1 MGALRPTDGRRRGRS
16 SAGPLSAT
24 GARTAAAPAAID
36 RASLLRLLL
45 LAAIW
50 GMSFLFIKVSLE
62 GLAPTQLVLARIALG
77 MTALLSIVAVRGDS
91 LPREPAVWGHLAVL
105 GLLANL
111 LPFSGFAWG
120 EQHIASGLAG
130 IYNASTPLFT
140 LLVAMAALPEERPSR
155 ARTGG
160 LVLGFLGVLVVLAPW
175 RGVGSGALAGQ
186 LACLAAAAC
195 YGVAIT
201 YTRKYLSPRG
211 YSPLVLAAGQLLCA
225 TAMLAVLVP
234 LWATGPVR
242 LHPRVV
248 LSILALGA
256 FGTGIA
262 YLLFYRLIAEIGA
275 TAASTVTYLAPL
287 VAVVVGVVLL
297 GESVGWND
305 FVGAAVVLL
314 GVAVAGGQLRRT
326 GTGRAAG

>member
-1 MGALRPTDGRRRGRS
+1 MAAIGAPAGSRRGRR
-16 SAGPLSAT
+16 APGPLSTAP
-24 GARTAAAPAAID
+24 ARTAAAPAALN
-36 RASLLRLLL
+36 RASVLRLLL
-45 LAAIW
+45 LACIW

-62 GLAPTQLVLARIALG
+62 GMAPTQLVLARIALG
-77 MTALLSIVAVRGDS
+77 MTALLAIVAVRGDR

-111 LPFSGFAWG
+111 IPFSGFAWG

-140 LLVAMAALPEERPSR
+140 LLVAMAALPEERPTR
-155 ARTGG
+155 DRTVG

-186 LACLAAAAC
+186 LACLVAAAC

-211 YSPLVLAAGQLLCA
+211 YAPLVLAAAQLMCA
-225 TAMLAVLVP
+225 TATLAVLVP

-242 LHPRVV
+242 LAPRVV
-248 LSILALGA
+248 ASILALGA

-262 YLLFYRLIAEIGA
+262 YLLFYRLIAEVGA

-287 VAVVVGVVLL
+287 VAVAVGVAVL
-297 GESVGWND
+297 GETVAWND
-305 FVGAAVVLL
+305 FVGAGVVLL
-314 GVAVAGGQLRRT
+314 GVAVAGGQLRR
-326 GTGRAAG
+326 GIQQRAG